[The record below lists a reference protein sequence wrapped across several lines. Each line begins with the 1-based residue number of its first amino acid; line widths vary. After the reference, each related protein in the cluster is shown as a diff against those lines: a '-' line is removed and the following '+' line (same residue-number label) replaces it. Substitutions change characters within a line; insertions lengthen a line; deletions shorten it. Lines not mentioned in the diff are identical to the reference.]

1 MNRFVGECEAYYV
14 GERERSD
21 LLALHLL
28 LLYILILFLFCL
40 GDLVGSCT
48 RLIWESGRKVKV
60 R

>member
-28 LLYILILFLFCL
+28 LLYILILFFFVWGTSSALVLVLFGNL
-40 GDLVGSCT
+40 GE
-48 RLIWESGRKVKV
+48 R
-60 R
+60 